1 VLRANAAA
9 FPHGAKVSV
18 FPEEVVPVAYNPP
31 DPHHRPEIVSDD
43 DKVSGLVMPYLY
55 GKTAG
60 EAIQILTKAGVAFR
74 ILGTGTVA
82 QQLPAPES
90 TLNKD
95 DLCIITLQT
104 TTNNMTLNAA
114 GNATQK

>member
-1 VLRANAAA
+1 M
-9 FPHGAKVSV
+9 
-18 FPEEVVPVAYNPP
+18 AYNPP

-43 DKVSGLVMPYLY
+43 DKVSGLVMPYLF

-60 EAIQILTKAGVAFR
+60 ETIQILTKAGVGFR

-82 QQLPAPES
+82 QQWPAPET

-104 TTNNMTLNAA
+104 STTNMTLNTA
-114 GNATQK
+114 GNASQK